1 MTSKLLDPGKT
12 SEKLYLIDDHIA
24 CVVSGITADANIL
37 INTARVA
44 AQRHLFSYNE
54 PMPVEQVSAARQT
67 CFVLRVA
74 LITRAAIHQLVR
86 RLCDTKQSYTQFG
99 GLRPFGVSLLYAGYD
114 ENFGFQLYQSD
125 PSGNYGGWK
134 ATAIGANNQNA
145 NSKLKQSY
153 KVDDPAWVAAF
164 DLNKAL
170 ELAVQVLSKS
180 MDSTNL
186 SAEKL
191 EFATVTRDATTGA
204 VRFHVL
210 SRAEVDALI
219 ASVKVEAEPE

>member
-12 SEKLYLIDDHIA
+12 SEKLYLIDDHVA

-37 INTARVA
+37 VNTARVA
-44 AQRHLFSYNE
+44 AQRHLFTYNE
-54 PMPVEQVSAARQT
+54 PMPME
-67 CFVLRVA
+67 
-74 LITRAAIHQLVR
+74 QLVR
-86 RLCDTKQSYTQFG
+86 RICDTKQSYTQFG

-114 ENFGFQLYQSD
+114 SNFGFQLYQSD

-145 NSKLKQSY
+145 NSKLKQAY
-153 KVDDPAWVAAF
+153 KVDDPEWVRAF
-164 DLNKAL
+164 DLRKAL

-186 SAEKL
+186 SSEKL
-191 EFATVTRDATTGA
+191 EFATVTRDASGQ
-204 VRFHVL
+204 VVFRVL
-210 SRAEVDALI
+210 SRADIDALI
-219 ASVKVEAEPE
+219 ASTNLEADAAE